1 MHQPK
6 AFVLKVVIQV
16 QALASSALQP
26 DLLGGPVPAH
36 RKRHAGFDGPE
47 HADRAGGDVVSL
59 RDGLGHVRL
68 AHVRAVNVAHLH
80 TERFRLGQRLSDDG
94 LGHLLCMYVKVG
106 HGHLGTVQIPVEPT
120 FTDDTFDKPAKQN
133 PVKSGQDP
141 HDSLPE
147 LVYKFLH
154 GVAPCVRLLLSL
166 KLWINACFLAATLGC
181 GRAKRGCVG

>member
-16 QALASSALQP
+16 QALASSPFQP
-26 DLLGGPVPAH
+26 DLLGGPVPAD
-36 RKRHAGFDGPE
+36 RKRHARLDGPE

-59 RDGLGHVRL
+59 GNGLGHVGL
-68 AHVRAVNVAHLH
+68 AHVRVINVTHFN
-80 TERFRLGQRLSDDG
+80 TERFGLGQRLSDHG
-94 LGHLLCMYVKVG
+94 LGYLLGMFVKVG

-154 GVAPCVRLLLSL
+154 GVAPCERLLLSL
-166 KLWINACFLAATLGC
+166 KLWINACFFATTLGC